1 MEKMIYAVW
10 KHERESSADFR
21 KTLLGRVSQ
30 RLLAAGVHKLLVSVV
45 DEDVAPADPLRMI
58 VTRPPADGIIS
69 MWVDTANNR
78 RPLEEVIEDAVPRI
92 AGYLVTESIP
102 IVNTKH
108 TVREGERVPGMNSV
122 VFLQK
127 PPRLSYEHW
136 LETWLGSH
144 TQIGIDTQS
153 TFGYKQNV
161 IVRHLTYAA
170 PLYHSIV
177 EENFPE
183 EAMTDKQVF
192 YNAKGDEEKCRR
204 NETAM
209 LESCARFI
217 DFDKLDRII
226 TSEYVVKS

>member
-10 KHERESSADFR
+10 KQEKESSADFR
-21 KTLLGRVSQ
+21 EKMLGEVSPK
-30 RLLAAGVHKLLVSVV
+30 LVKPGVHKLRVSIV
-45 DEDVAPADPLRMI
+45 DEDVAPAEPLRI
-58 VTRPPADGIIS
+58 IATRPAAEGIIS

-78 RPLEEVIEDAVPRI
+78 SPLEEVIESAVARMV
-92 AGYLVTESIP
+92 GYLVTESVP

-108 TVREGERVPGMNSV
+108 TVRDGERVPGMNSV

-127 PPRLSYEHW
+127 PPRLSYEYW

-161 IVRHLTYAA
+161 IVRPLTYVA
-170 PLYHSIV
+170 PPYDAIV

-183 EAMTDKQVF
+183 EAMTDNQVF
-192 YNAKGDEEKCRR
+192 YNAKGDEEKCSK
-204 NETAM
+204 NEQAM
-209 LESCARFI
+209 IESCTRFI
-217 DFDKLDRII
+217 DFDKLDRIL